1 MSRSTIMRAR
11 RRAIAA
17 LAVVALGWAATASAQ
32 DTAPPG
38 DAANGKRVYLAD
50 GCFECHGRVGQGG
63 AFLGPAPGIAA
74 TQLPYEALKQQLRD
88 PTNNMPAYA
97 EAVLPEKDLAD
108 IYAYLQSLP
117 GPREAKDLPAILTH

>member
-1 MSRSTIMRAR
+1 MRAR
-11 RRAIAA
+11 RRVIAA
-17 LAVVALGWAATASAQ
+17 LTTVALGWAATAAAQ

-63 AFLGPAPGIAA
+63 AFLGPAPGLAA

-97 EAVLPEKDLAD
+97 EVVLPEKDVAD
-108 IYAYLQSLP
+108 IYTYLQSLP